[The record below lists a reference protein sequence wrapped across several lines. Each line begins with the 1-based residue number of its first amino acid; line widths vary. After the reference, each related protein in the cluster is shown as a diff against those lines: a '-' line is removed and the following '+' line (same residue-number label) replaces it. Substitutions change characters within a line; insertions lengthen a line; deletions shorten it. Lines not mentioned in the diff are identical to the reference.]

1 MLLDK
6 GYFDY
11 DYEKVEKS
19 PQFVDWV
26 DTIKTDEEVVDMLSN
41 FGFSHLKKK
50 KPETTEEIQNHI
62 IKQIKE
68 D

>member
-11 DYEKVEKS
+11 DYEKVEKEE
-19 PQFVDWV
+19 FVDWV
-26 DTIKTDEEVVDMLSN
+26 DTIKSDEEVRDMLVG
-41 FGFSHLKKK
+41 FGFSHLKK

-62 IKQIKE
+62 IKNIKE